1 MISKE
6 EISGI
11 ISKFNQLNALII
23 GDVMIDSY
31 IWGKTDRISPEAPV
45 PVVSVES
52 RQERLGGAANVAL
65 NVKSLS
71 ANPII
76 CTVIGNDSKGDTLIK
91 LFEENN
97 LSTKGIIRSNKRITT
112 TKFRVIANKHQLLR
126 IDEEIDSDINHDET
140 LSLLKTIENIL
151 KENKIDVVI
160 FEDYDKGVITPDL
173 IENVVKLSKHN
184 NIPTIVDPKKRNF
197 NLYKHVS
204 LFKPN
209 LKELKEGLK
218 IDFESND
225 IENIK
230 KAVEHLESKLS
241 NEFTLLT
248 LSELGVMISENK
260 GDKKI
265 IPAHLRNISDVSGAG
280 DTVISVAAL
289 CLALKTDIN
298 FLASLANLAGGIVCE
313 YVGVVSIE
321 KNILL
326 EEALKVL

>member
-97 LSTKGIIRSNKRITT
+97 LSTKGIIRSNKR
-112 TKFRVIANKHQLLR
+112 QLLR

-265 IPAHLRNISDVSGAG
+265 IPAHFILVPGVGAQ
-280 DTVISVAAL
+280 
-289 CLALKTDIN
+289 
-298 FLASLANLAGGIVCE
+298 GG
-313 YVGVVSIE
+313 S
-321 KNILL
+321 L
-326 EEALKVL
+326 EEVTKYGKNKEVGLLINASRAIIFASSENDFAEKAAQVAKQYAQEMKSLLS